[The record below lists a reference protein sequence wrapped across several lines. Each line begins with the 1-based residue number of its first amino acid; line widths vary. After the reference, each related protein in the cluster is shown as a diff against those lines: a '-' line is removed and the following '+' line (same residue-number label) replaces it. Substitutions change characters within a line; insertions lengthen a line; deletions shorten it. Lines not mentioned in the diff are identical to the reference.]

1 MIEPLAQLYMLRTSQ
16 TPGRSCPRGRPG
28 TNTLQEEFMT
38 RRLLTGLF
46 WLDAVERM
54 VRAAASSA
62 LATIGTGA
70 LGIFDVA
77 WSGVAS
83 IAGLAAAVSLLTSIV
98 AGSKGDP
105 VTAGFAT
112 DTR

>member
-1 MIEPLAQLYMLRTSQ
+1 MLDDLAQLYLLRTSQ
-16 TPGRSCPRGRPG
+16 TPGRSCPRGQPG
-28 TNTLQEEFMT
+28 SITLMEDPMAQ
-38 RRLLTGLF
+38 RLLTGLF
-46 WLDAVERM
+46 WLDAAERM

-77 WSGVAS
+77 WGGVAAV
-83 IAGLAAAVSLLTSIV
+83 AGLAAAVSLLTSIV
-98 AGSKGDP
+98 AGTSGDP
-105 VTAGFAT
+105 VTAGFTT